1 MSKSKI
7 VGIMALIAFVMGIL
21 LVGDAVAGKEA
32 TESITLGVYS
42 TGKVIAFG
50 NDYMHGSYE
59 GFGVFVGDTG
69 KEMLHGA
76 TGRGVGEWQ
85 VEKGSYSE
93 NGGAV
98 YTLLNG
104 DKIYGRFFDSGK
116 PGETPKGTTTLLGG
130 TGKCAGIEGSGEY
143 TMQTLVP
150 SNEGA
155 VPFQGLLKMKFHYKL
170 P

>member
-76 TGRGVGEWQ
+76 TAHPVGEWQ
-85 VEKGSYSE
+85 VEKGFFSQI
-93 NGGAV
+93 GGV
-98 YTLLNG
+98 VWTLLNG
-104 DKIYGRFFDSGK
+104 DKIYLKFYDSAK
-116 PGETPKGTTTLLGG
+116 PGETPKGTLTVLGG
-130 TGKCAGIEGSGEY
+130 TGKCAGIEGSAEY
-143 TMQTLVP
+143 TTHPSVP
-150 SNEGA
+150 SVEGA
-155 VPFQGLLKMKFHYKL
+155 WQGLFKMKFHYKL